1 MPRAVFYCFKHICN
15 KVDLIL
21 ESNRFYTSP
30 KKRPK
35 KTDFMQI
42 IIDFV
47 DTLPPLLQ
55 LLLGIFI
62 TVAIFR
68 ILMAIVDFIEDKRE
82 GK

>member
-1 MPRAVFYCFKHICN
+1 
-15 KVDLIL
+15 
-21 ESNRFYTSP
+21 
-30 KKRPK
+30 
-35 KTDFMQI
+35 MQI

-62 TVAIFR
+62 TVAVFR
-68 ILMAIVDFIEDKRE
+68 VLMVIVDFIEDKRE

>member
-1 MPRAVFYCFKHICN
+1 
-15 KVDLIL
+15 
-21 ESNRFYTSP
+21 
-30 KKRPK
+30 
-35 KTDFMQI
+35 MQI

-47 DTLPPLLQ
+47 GTLPPLLQ

-68 ILMAIVDFIEDKRE
+68 ILIVTIDFIEDKRE

>member
-1 MPRAVFYCFKHICN
+1 
-15 KVDLIL
+15 
-21 ESNRFYTSP
+21 
-30 KKRPK
+30 
-35 KTDFMQI
+35 MQI
-42 IIDFV
+42 IIDFI

-68 ILMAIVDFIEDKRE
+68 ILMVIVDFIEDKRE